1 MTIIGTGE
9 AFGAI
14 SILHALGAG
23 KGCSIPVK
31 LLIRVNIHDVEM
43 TNDEDKHGILS
54 IISSIWEEK
63 GYPVPPVIGWEVI
76 SEIPIGQGL
85 KSSSA
90 LSCAAIR
97 ALDKASWTCLSDYE
111 IVDLAVEAQR
121 RSGCTISGSMD
132 DTWATLTSG
141 WKAVD
146 PSKTPEE
153 SILFE
158 GDIEPGFSVLIGLRG
173 SRKSDIIIESFHKNS
188 QIFDRALASL
198 INGSI
203 LDSLSSNGMA
213 VASST
218 DDFEALRISNLM
230 IASGAVAAGIS
241 GSGPAIAVVCYASDS
256 EYIGAQLS
264 ELCDEVISTQFLL
277 SKELVEG
284 A

>member
-1 MTIIGTGE
+1 
-9 AFGAI
+9 
-14 SILHALGAG
+14 
-23 KGCSIPVK
+23 
-31 LLIRVNIHDVEM
+31 
-43 TNDEDKHGILS
+43 
-54 IISSIWEEK
+54 
-63 GYPVPPVIGWEVI
+63 
-76 SEIPIGQGL
+76 
-85 KSSSA
+85 
-90 LSCAAIR
+90 
-97 ALDKASWTCLSDYE
+97 
-111 IVDLAVEAQR
+111 
-121 RSGCTISGSMD
+121 MD